1 MSRALI
7 TLLTDAD
14 RKRATAWAWDA
25 PVGTRIEWKAPKRS
39 LDQNARMWAALTD
52 IATQVKYRGLKL
64 TPEDWKLVFLD
75 ALKREVRIVPNLD
88 GTGFVSLTK
97 SSSDLSKQEMS
108 DLLEVI
114 TAWGVQ
120 NGVVFHDQQE
130 QAA

>member
-1 MSRALI
+1 MSRAL
-7 TLLTDAD
+7 LVLNTDAD

-64 TPEDWKLVFLD
+64 TPDDWKLVFLD
-75 ALKREVRIVPNLD
+75 ALKREVRIVLNLD

-108 DLLEVI
+108 DLLEI
-114 TAWGVQ
+114 IQAWAAQ
-120 NGVVFHDQQE
+120 NGVVLHDQQE

>member
-1 MSRALI
+1 MSRAL
-7 TLLTDAD
+7 LVLNTDAD
-14 RKRATAWAWDA
+14 RKKATAWAWDA

-64 TPEDWKLVFLD
+64 TPDDWKLVFLD

-88 GTGFVSLTK
+88 DTGFVSLTK

-108 DLLEVI
+108 DLLEI
-114 TAWGVQ
+114 IQAWAAQ
-120 NGVVFHDQQE
+120 NGVVLHDE
-130 QAA
+130 RVAA

>member
-1 MSRALI
+1 MSRAL
-7 TLLTDAD
+7 LVLNTDAD

-25 PVGTRIEWKAPKRS
+25 PVGTRIEWKAPKRTVP
-39 LDQNARMWAALTD
+39 QNDRMYAALTD
-52 IATQVKYRGLKL
+52 IATQVMYRGLKL
-64 TPEDWKLVFLD
+64 SPHDWKLVFLD

-108 DLLEVI
+108 DLLEII

-120 NGVVFHDQQE
+120 NGVVFHDEQE